1 MLQRISLEVYWI
13 ARREYQFRVNIVES
27 IQLHWMVVS
36 TGRTYINCEVWTWNA
51 VGGFTRHQTE
61 RKFMSLY
68 RYVERIAN
76 VRWELK
82 DLGMEHNGY
91 AISSCRMCIF
101 MVCSLQ
107 G

>member
-1 MLQRISLEVYWI
+1 
-13 ARREYQFRVNIVES
+13 
-27 IQLHWMVVS
+27 
-36 TGRTYINCEVWTWNA
+36 
-51 VGGFTRHQTE
+51 
-61 RKFMSLY
+61 MSLY

-91 AISSCRMCIF
+91 AISSCRMCIST
-101 MVCSLQ
+101 VCSLQ